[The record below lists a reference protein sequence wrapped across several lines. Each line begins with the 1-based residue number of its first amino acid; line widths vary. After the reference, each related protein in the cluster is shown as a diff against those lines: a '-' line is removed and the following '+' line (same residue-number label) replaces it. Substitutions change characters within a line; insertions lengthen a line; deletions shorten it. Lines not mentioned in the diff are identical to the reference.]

1 MKKEKAKSNKN
12 LQIRSKRKEQGMLN
26 LLILFI
32 LLIAFFSGARRGF
45 TMQIFYTIGYILS
58 FFSAQYFYKSLAS
71 HLELYIPYPAVT
83 SNTQMAFFEQAFSFR
98 LDEAFYAGVA
108 FLLILFAGGLITRF
122 IGIFVHSLTYI
133 PILRQVDWIAGGLLS
148 VVLAYITIFLLLSLL
163 SFVPVTAIQ
172 NQFSGHS
179 LARFI
184 VEKTPFLTEQIQ
196 NLWITNVIKS

>member
-1 MKKEKAKSNKN
+1 
-12 LQIRSKRKEQGMLN
+12 MLS

-45 TMQIFYTIGYILS
+45 AMQVVYTVGYVLS
-58 FFSAQYFYKSLAS
+58 FFTAQYFYKQLAN

-83 SNTQMAFFEQAFSFR
+83 STSKMVFFDQAVSFR

-122 IGIFVHSLTYI
+122 IGIFVHSLTYV
-133 PILRQVDWIAGGLLS
+133 PILRQVDWLAGG
-148 VVLAYITIFLLLSLL
+148 VLAVVVAYVTIFLLLSLL
-163 SFVPVTAIQ
+163 TFVPVDFIQ
-172 NQFSGHS
+172 NQFSGNS

-184 VEKTPFLTEQIQ
+184 VEKTPLLTDKIHD
-196 NLWITNVIKS
+196 LWVSSVIN